1 MVCEKKEK
9 NLKISPEALFCD
21 CPLVFV
27 RTHSRRAQRKE
38 CMQGKPSSGF
48 PCILSR
54 PPAGDR
60 FCAAK
65 ALAPKSRLWR
75 PHQVVRHKRF
85 AAGKTLAQA
94 KPWRRRNSFPPS
106 SFDPLGVERP
116 RGAEPKNKRPPK
128 AVFYFWS
135 RVRESNPPPRLG
147 KPMYYRCTNPAQRSY
162 YSREFR
168 PLQPKNAVRHDF
180 SFSRIG

>member
-1 MVCEKKEK
+1 MCFFNCITVFLQKQSPSGGDIPAFGLRKKEK
-9 NLKISPEALFCD
+9 SLKISPEALFCD

-65 ALAPKSRLWR
+65 TLAPKSRLWR

-94 KPWRRRNSFPPS
+94 EFIS
-106 SFDPLGVERP
+106 
-116 RGAEPKNKRPPK
+116 AEQ
-128 AVFYFWS
+128 F
-135 RVRESNPPPRLG
+135 
-147 KPMYYRCTNPAQRSY
+147 
-162 YSREFR
+162 
-168 PLQPKNAVRHDF
+168 
-180 SFSRIG
+180 